1 MVGNWGNK
9 KTYIVLDVLFEET
22 PAFHTFYNYKGDQMN
37 IIDYYQK
44 MYSMKITD
52 KEQPLFLVK
61 LND

>member
-22 PAFHTFYNYKGDQMN
+22 PASHTFYNYKGDQMN